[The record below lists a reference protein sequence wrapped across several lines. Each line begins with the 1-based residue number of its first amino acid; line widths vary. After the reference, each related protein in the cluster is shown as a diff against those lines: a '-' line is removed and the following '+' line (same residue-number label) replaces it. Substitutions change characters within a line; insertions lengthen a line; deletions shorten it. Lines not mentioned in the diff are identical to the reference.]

1 MFGLSVHLKRIL
13 KGIVK
18 KYSGIELMPHSR
30 QSLNMFKRW
39 LAKQIT
45 NYRLLKFIRNFGQMS
60 AFQSSSAFDCSTFFE
75 TRFN

>member
-30 QSLNMFKRW
+30 QSLNMFKSW
-39 LAKQIT
+39 LAT
-45 NYRLLKFIRNFGQMS
+45 NNKLQTMLKLIRNFGQMS